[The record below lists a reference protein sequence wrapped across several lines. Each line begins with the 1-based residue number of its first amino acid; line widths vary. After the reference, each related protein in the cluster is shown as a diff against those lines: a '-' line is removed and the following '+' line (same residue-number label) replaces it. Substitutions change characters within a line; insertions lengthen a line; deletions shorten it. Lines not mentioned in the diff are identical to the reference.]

1 MSTTS
6 IVQIHQL
13 RLMMCILLT
22 ILLGCMT
29 GCGSN
34 LYQDISSGLSP
45 QKLSL
50 PRGEFESVAWLDDDH
65 IAFIYRPEELIPDDL
80 GKDFSIN
87 IFEISS
93 GKTITLPH
101 ISIPSSCFPPSTI
114 SELTRLPDG
123 SLGFVFRCH
132 SENGISGTLFMWDVN
147 QNAYI
152 ELQNYPE
159 FLVRNFS
166 FSPDM
171 SRFIQERG
179 IGDGLNNEL
188 YLVSPEKIM
197 RKLLLDFKRARSP
210 AWSSDGKTIAFAGTK
225 ENPENTDTNTWPEI
239 ESLFYYPW
247 DIYLM
252 DADGNNARVLL
263 PLVGNIYD
271 LKWSPANSN
280 FLLFGGTAFD
290 DVDGVWILDISDKS
304 VKRIWTE
311 NTRFDWAPDGS
322 KIVVLDNNT
331 GTRWTSVTVIDIKE
345 H

>member
-1 MSTTS
+1 MNKKYILKIGIIF
-6 IVQIHQL
+6 IVAL
-13 RLMMCILLT
+13 SFAS
-22 ILLGCMT
+22 GCRQD
-29 GCGSN
+29 
-34 LYQDISSGLSP
+34 LYQDISNSFSS
-45 QKLSL
+45 QQLSL
-50 PRGEFESVAWLDDDH
+50 PSGEFESVAWLDENH

-93 GKTITLPH
+93 GKTITLPN

-123 SLGFVFRCH
+123 SLGFVFRCR
-132 SENGISGTLFMWDVN
+132 SENGVSGTLFMWDVN
-147 QNAYI
+147 QNTYI
-152 ELQNYPE
+152 ELQTYPE
-159 FLVRNFS
+159 FLARNFS

-171 SRFIQERG
+171 SKLIQENG
-179 IGDGLNNEL
+179 VGGGLNNEL
-188 YLVSPEKIM
+188 YLVDSQNGM
-197 RKLLLDFKRARSP
+197 TKLLLDFKRARSP

-252 DADGNNARVLL
+252 DADGSNARILL
-263 PLVGNIYD
+263 PLVGNVYD
-271 LKWSPANSN
+271 LKWSPTDSN

-290 DVDGVWILDISDKS
+290 DADGVWLLDISDKN
-304 VKRIWTE
+304 VKRIWAE
-311 NTRFDWAPDGS
+311 NTRFDWSPDGS

-331 GTRWTSVTVIDIKE
+331 GTRWTGATIIDITKQ
-345 H
+345 